1 MQSATVAHVSSDAR
15 EGKPQN
21 LNAEIKALSARDNW
35 TNWYYVGQI
44 WVVVALT
51 VLACSWAQSELSSHG
66 YHWAWQI
73 PVVLF
78 GVIVVGASQH
88 GLGGVLHEATHFMLF
103 SNRKLNDLAADWLA
117 GFPLYT
123 SIHHYRLYHLA
134 HHQFINDPER
144 DPDLVQLQ
152 MSGHALD
159 FPMTHMEILGKVLR
173 LLWLPNLV
181 RYTVSRAKSH
191 SFDSAHNPYFSSE
204 GKESKWPTIVNV
216 LFWLAV
222 PTVVGAVMRSN
233 DGTAFAILAASWAA
247 AVLYFS
253 IIPESSYSQ
262 SRLKPTISHRAT
274 AISRVTFL
282 AILYTA
288 LVASHAATGSDALWR
303 AWNIYWLIPL
313 FTTFPLFMIMR
324 HWVHHGNAD
333 RGRYTNTRVYLV
345 NPLIRYA
352 IFPFGF
358 EYHLPHHV
366 YASVPHFRLKKL
378 HDLLQNDPEYVEK
391 CVVVE
396 GYFGHDH
403 PESGRPTA
411 MSVLGSKHAPK
422 QGEKAFLDSSV
433 LDSVEVVERD
443 KITAEESA
451 SASSAMRA
459 G

>member
-1 MQSATVAHVSSDAR
+1 MQSATVAHVSSDSR

-51 VLACSWAQSELSSHG
+51 VWACSWAQSELSSHG

-78 GVIVVGASQH
+78 GIIVVGASQH

-191 SFDSAHNPYFSSE
+191 SFDFGPQPLCLSE
-204 GKESKWPTIVNV
+204 GKEFKWPTIVNV

-222 PTVVGAVMRSN
+222 PTVVGAVMRTN
-233 DGTAFAILAASWAA
+233 DVTAFAILAASWAA

-303 AWNIYWLIPL
+303 AWNIYWLDPAVHDLPAVHDHAALGSSRQRRPRPL
-313 FTTFPLFMIMR
+313 HEHARLSRQSSHPLR
-324 HWVHHGNAD
+324 
-333 RGRYTNTRVYLV
+333 
-345 NPLIRYA
+345 
-352 IFPFGF
+352 
-358 EYHLPHHV
+358 HLPV
-366 YASVPHFRLKKL
+366 RLRVPSAASRLRIGPAFP
-378 HDLLQNDPEYVEK
+378 PEE
-391 CVVVE
+391 
-396 GYFGHDH
+396 
-403 PESGRPTA
+403 TA
-411 MSVLGSKHAPK
+411 
-422 QGEKAFLDSSV
+422 
-433 LDSVEVVERD
+433 
-443 KITAEESA
+443 
-451 SASSAMRA
+451 
-459 G
+459 

>member
-1 MQSATVAHVSSDAR
+1 M
-15 EGKPQN
+15 
-21 LNAEIKALSARDNW
+21 ALC
-35 TNWYYVGQI
+35 T
-44 WVVVALT
+44 
-51 VLACSWAQSELSSHG
+51 WAQSELSSHG

-78 GVIVVGASQH
+78 GIIVVGASQH

-191 SFDSAHNPYFSSE
+191 SFDSAHNPYASTE
-204 GKESKWPTIVNV
+204 NKESKWPTIVNV
-216 LFWLAV
+216 LFWVAV
-222 PTVVGAVMRSN
+222 PTVVGAVMRTD

-247 AVLYFS
+247 AVLYFA
-253 IIPESSYSQ
+253 IIPESSFSQ

-288 LVASHAATGSDALWR
+288 LVASHAATGTDALWR

-333 RGRYTNTRVYLV
+333 RGRYTNTSRLPRQSAH
-345 NPLIRYA
+345 PLR
-352 IFPFGF
+352 
-358 EYHLPHHV
+358 HLPV
-366 YASVPHFRLKKL
+366 RFRIPSAAPRLCIGPAFPPEETAR
-378 HDLLQNDPEYVEK
+378 LLQNDPEYVEK

-403 PESGRPTA
+403 PENGRPTA
-411 MSVLGSKHAPK
+411 MSVLGPQHAPK
-422 QGEKAFLDSSV
+422 HGDKAFLDSSV
-433 LDSVEVVERD
+433 LDAVEVVERD
-443 KITAEESA
+443 KITAEEVSQRIVGDVA
-451 SASSAMRA
+451 PRLTRATELEQLAITFGGTCSSKGRCPP
-459 G
+459 

>member
-1 MQSATVAHVSSDAR
+1 MQPDSVAHGHGDLRA
-15 EGKPQN
+15 GKPQN
-21 LNAEIKALSARDNW
+21 LNAEIKALSVRDNW
-35 TNWYYVGQI
+35 TNWYYIGRI
-44 WVVVALT
+44 WVVVAATT
-51 VLACSWAQSELSSHG
+51 VFCMWAQSELSANG
-66 YHWAWQI
+66 FHWAWQI

-78 GVIVVGASQH
+78 GISVVGASQH
-88 GLGGVLHEATHFMLF
+88 GFGGVLHEATHFMLF

-117 GFPLYT
+117 AFPLYT

-144 DPDLVQLQ
+144 DPDLIQLQ
-152 MSGHALD
+152 MSGNALD
-159 FPMTHMEILGKVLR
+159 FPMPHIEVLGKALR
-173 LLWLPNLV
+173 LLWIPNLV
-181 RYTVSRAKSH
+181 RYTVGRAKSH
-191 SFDSAHNPYFSSE
+191 SFDSAHNPYASSE

-216 LFWLAV
+216 LFWVAV
-222 PTVVGAVMRSN
+222 PTIVGAVMRTDN
-233 DGTAFAILAASWAA
+233 GTAFAVLAASWAA
-247 AVLYFS
+247 AVLYFA

-274 AISRVTFL
+274 AISRITFL
-282 AILYTA
+282 AILYTV

-333 RGRYTNTRVYLV
+333 RGRYTNSRVYLV

-378 HDLLQNDPEYVEK
+378 HELLQHDPEYAEK
-391 CVVVE
+391 AVIVE

-403 PESGRPTA
+403 PETGRPTA
-411 MSVLGSKHAPK
+411 LSVLGPNHAPK
-422 QGEKAFLDSSV
+422 HGNKAFLDGSV
-433 LDSVEVVERD
+433 LKDVEVAERE
-443 KITAEESA
+443 KIEEHEAISA
-451 SASSAMRA
+451 SQAS
-459 G
+459 GKT